1 MHIVEYGKDTTYM
14 LVFSNGVIDSIR
26 EQFRECIV
34 IDLQAKTVP
43 TTKRFLTEL
52 ETEIAEYN
60 PSRILAIGTV
70 ASKVLL
76 KERYTDIRKC
86 HGGLFAMSD
95 GSIVV
100 PVYEQYASRDIERA
114 KTLQYEVPEYIEVT
128 DLPTLQGDVYLDI
141 ETDSLEA
148 NTITSIQIGDNT
160 NVYYIANPSAKLLSD
175 LYYYLLHRGIASYKL
190 IGHNLLSFD
199 LPALAKHTG
208 KDWLAIPEVYDTM
221 ILAHNR
227 GLKPLGL
234 KHLTTMYTSVNNP
247 DAYAQA
253 AHSFDTVYAVAD
265 IVATRALY
273 QRLVR
278 KGIRP
283 IDNLTMQTA
292 IVFQRAHQR
301 GIAVNRDTLITEQ
314 QKLQVDID
322 TYMESLEEYGLINWQ
337 SNKEVSDFLTA
348 MGVPLT
354 ELTQGGNYSVASKAL
369 EDFRD
374 WEVVDTL
381 LKYRESTKL
390 LSTFYDKYVAMTADG
405 NNTIHPE
412 ILITGTDT
420 GRSSSRNPNIQQ
432 TSSDVKKV
440 FVSRYEQGYIA
451 SFDLAQSEL
460 RCAAILSGDS
470 NLADDL
476 NSGDMHKKTAAS
488 AFGIPESEVTKD
500 KRQLAKMINF
510 GNILYLGSVKGIANR
525 SGADEKL
532 LEKVSQAAKERY
544 HVFTSWQEYQIQR
557 FTKTMKLV
565 DTFGRIR
572 DLEPVKANGYGNGLG
587 SVKRAIV
594 NTPVQALSAYLC
606 YYLGNYIEDRM
617 PGTFIANV
625 HDAVYCDIP
634 ATKVDE
640 FRIVCIEAFEYLNH
654 IPELNTLPG
663 WYLVSVQGEL
673 TFADTMNDY
682 GVDID
687 TLLTSKKEYNEQ

>member
-1 MHIVEYGKDTTYM
+1 MHIVEYGIDTTYM
-14 LVFSNGVIDSIR
+14 LVFSNGINKKLVSEFGD
-26 EQFRECIV
+26 CIV
-34 IDLQAKTVP
+34 LDLEAKKVP
-43 TTKRFLTEL
+43 TTKRFYSEL
-52 ETEIAEYN
+52 ETEIAEYK
-60 PSRILAIGTV
+60 PQRILAIGTV

-76 KERYTDIRKC
+76 KERYSDIRKC

-95 GSIVV
+95 GSIVI
-100 PVYEQYASRDIERA
+100 PVYEQYADRDIERA
-114 KTLQYEVPEYIEVT
+114 KTLQYEVPEYQEVT
-128 DLPTLQGDVYLDI
+128 ELPTLEGDVYIDI
-141 ETDSLEA
+141 ETDGLEA
-148 NTITSIQIGDNT
+148 NTITSIQLGDT
-160 NVYYIANPSAKLLSD
+160 RNVYYIASPSAKLLIE
-175 LYYYLLHRGIASYKL
+175 LYNYLSGKGGKI
-190 IGHNLLSFD
+190 IGHNLISFD
-199 LPALAKHTG
+199 LPALSKHTG
-208 KDWLAIPEVYDTM
+208 CEWLGIPDIYDTM

-234 KHLTTMYTSVNNP
+234 KHLTTMHTDVNNP

-253 AHSFDTVYAVAD
+253 AHSFDKVYAVAD

-283 IDNLTMQTA
+283 IDHLTMQTA
-292 IVFQRAHQR
+292 IVFQKSHQR
-301 GIAVNRDTLITEQ
+301 GIAVNRDTLLTEQ

-322 TYMESLEEYGLINWQ
+322 TYMEQLEDYGLINWNA
-337 SNKEVSDFLTA
+337 NKEVSEFLAA
-348 MGVPLT
+348 MGIPLT
-354 ELTQGGNYSVASKAL
+354 EKTAGGNYSVASKVL
-369 EDFRD
+369 EDHRE

-381 LKYRESTKL
+381 LKYREANKL
-390 LSTFYDKYVAMTADG
+390 LSTFYDKYVELTADG
-405 NNTIHPE
+405 TNTIHPE

-432 TSSDVKKV
+432 TSSNVKNV

-488 AFGIPESEVTKD
+488 AFGILESEVTKD

-525 SGADEKL
+525 SGADEEL

-544 HVFTSWQEYQIQR
+544 HVFTSWQEYQIHR

-572 DLEPVKANGYGNGLG
+572 DLEPVKANGYGNGIG

-640 FRIVCIEAFEYLNH
+640 FRIVCIDAFEYLNH
-654 IPELNTLPG
+654 IPELNSLPG

-673 TFADTMNDY
+673 TFAETMNDY
-682 GVDID
+682 GVEID
-687 TLLTSKKEYNEQ
+687 TLLTSKKE

>member
-1 MHIVEYGKDTTYM
+1 MHIVEYGNDTSYM
-14 LVFSNGVIDSIR
+14 LVFSNGVIDRIR

-43 TTKRFLTEL
+43 TTKRFLAEL

-60 PSRILAIGTV
+60 PQRILAIGTV

-86 HGGLFAMSD
+86 HGGLFSMTD

-100 PVYEQYASRDIERA
+100 PVYEQYAERDIERA
-114 KTLQYEVPEYIEVT
+114 KNLQYTVPEYSEVIE
-128 DLPTLQGDVYLDI
+128 LPTLEGDVYLDI

-148 NTITSIQIGDNT
+148 NEITSIQIGDNS
-160 NVYYIANPSAKLLSD
+160 NVYYIASPSSKLLSD
-175 LYYYLLHRGIASYKL
+175 LYDYLSLRKGSKI
-190 IGHNLLSFD
+190 IGHNLISFD
-199 LPALAKHTG
+199 LPVLSKHTG
-208 KDWLAIPEVYDTM
+208 KDWLSIPEVYDTM

-227 GLKPLGL
+227 GLNPLGL
-234 KHLTTMYTSVNNP
+234 KHLTTMYTDVNNP
-247 DAYAQA
+247 DAYAKS

-301 GIAVNRDTLITEQ
+301 GIAVNRDTLLAEQ
-314 QKLQVDID
+314 YKLQVETEQLWDR
-322 TYMESLEEYGLINWQ
+322 LEEYGFINWQ
-337 SNKEVSDFLTA
+337 SNKEVSTFFNDMGIPLIEQTA
-348 MGVPLT
+348 SG
-354 ELTQGGNYSVASKAL
+354 QYSVASKAL

-374 WEVVDTL
+374 WQVVDIL
-381 LKYRESTKL
+381 LKYREATKL

-405 NNTIHPE
+405 TSTIHPE

-420 GRSSSRNPNIQQ
+420 GRSSSRSPNIQQ

-440 FVSRYEQGYIA
+440 FVSRYEGGYIA

-510 GNILYLGSVKGIANR
+510 GHLLYLGGVKGIASR
-525 SGADEKL
+525 SGADEEL
-532 LEKVSQAAKERY
+532 LEQVGKAAKERY

-617 PGTFIANV
+617 PGIFIANI
-625 HDAVYCDIP
+625 HDANYFDIP

-640 FRIVCIEAFEYLNH
+640 FRIVCIDAFEYLNY
-654 IPELNTLPG
+654 IPELNSLPG

-682 GVDID
+682 GVEID
-687 TLLTSKKEYNEQ
+687 TLLTSKKE